1 MYNMILE
8 LKSQT
13 AYLIEKQGDLEYL
26 VTQDIK
32 PTLEDGLS
40 KVRQDLRKIAN
51 ASNKITH
58 RADQVSHKVNH
69 KKRAAMTTKLRVRF
83 TNENKEKQFMNTDM
97 QP

>member
-1 MYNMILE
+1 MIYCMYNMMLE

-40 KVRQDLRKIAN
+40 KVR
-51 ASNKITH
+51 
-58 RADQVSHKVNH
+58 
-69 KKRAAMTTKLRVRF
+69 
-83 TNENKEKQFMNTDM
+83 
-97 QP
+97 